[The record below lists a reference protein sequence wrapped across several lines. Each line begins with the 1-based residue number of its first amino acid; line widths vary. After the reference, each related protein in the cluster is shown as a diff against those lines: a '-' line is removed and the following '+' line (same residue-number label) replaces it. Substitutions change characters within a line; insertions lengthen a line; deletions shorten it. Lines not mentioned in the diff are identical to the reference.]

1 MGSVLKLECHC
12 WRLSEPLTQHDQ
24 LPDHVCQE
32 TMMASVE
39 SAARAGAIVPMPDV
53 WPVQIGHRR
62 LGLVIRQWA
71 EEEPSAT
78 LANLLEASPDWRQ
91 TLKSMAFYFDRWRKL
106 HPDAEVDDWIWGSAC
121 HTRFTIELR
130 RNQLPATP
138 ATVQYLRAV
147 LAGASGPLP
156 ARGVLVT
163 TKVYIQFH
171 PKLGLLP
178 EGSPESSLS
187 EATEYLTGPLLG
199 QAQRLILGHRDWFRQ
214 FRRNALTERRAVRRA
229 QPGSFAQQR
238 ADELRDPS

>member
-1 MGSVLKLECHC
+1 MGSVLKLECYC

-39 SAARAGAIVPMPDV
+39 SAARERLIVPMPDV

-106 HPDAEVDDWIWGSAC
+106 HPDAEVDDWIWGWAC

-147 LAGASGPLP
+147 LAGAS
-156 ARGVLVT
+156 
-163 TKVYIQFH
+163 
-171 PKLGLLP
+171 
-178 EGSPESSLS
+178 
-187 EATEYLTGPLLG
+187 
-199 QAQRLILGHRDWFRQ
+199 
-214 FRRNALTERRAVRRA
+214 
-229 QPGSFAQQR
+229 
-238 ADELRDPS
+238 DPV